1 MDLSLEPRHV
11 AFRDEV
17 RAFLRERLPPELRE
31 RVRRGLRPSREQIVQ
46 WQRTLHERGRAAP
59 HWPREFGGAD
69 LGQMERLIL
78 VDELQRAPAPM
89 PLHFNL
95 TMLGPV
101 LLRYGTQEQKRD
113 WLERLARLDVWFC
126 QGFSEPGAGSDLASL
141 RTRARREGDHY
152 VVDGQKIW
160 TTYAHMADWIF
171 CLVRTDPGAARKQ
184 EGISFLLIDLRTPGI
199 TIRPIHTI
207 DNEHHL
213 NEVFFDGVRVPV
225 AHRVGNENQGW
236 EITKYLLGGE
246 RTGLAYVGTSR
257 DRLDRAIELARTT
270 REGARRV
277 IDDPSVRAE
286 IAGIDAE
293 LRALEITNFR
303 LLLTESAQSE
313 NPAFAS
319 VLKLK
324 GVDIQQQI
332 AALALRIAG
341 PAGLARHDDERGNPA
356 TRYLFTRASSIYG
369 GTSEVQKDV
378 LAKALLG
385 S

>member
-1 MDLSLEPRHV
+1 
-11 AFRDEV
+11 
-17 RAFLRERLPPELRE
+17 
-31 RVRRGLRPSREQIVQ
+31 
-46 WQRTLHERGRAAP
+46 
-59 HWPREFGGAD
+59 
-69 LGQMERLIL
+69 
-78 VDELQRAPAPM
+78 
-89 PLHFNL
+89 
-95 TMLGPV
+95 
-101 LLRYGTQEQKRD
+101 
-113 WLERLARLDVWFC
+113 
-126 QGFSEPGAGSDLASL
+126 
-141 RTRARREGDHY
+141 
-152 VVDGQKIW
+152 
-160 TTYAHMADWIF
+160 
-171 CLVRTDPGAARKQ
+171 
-184 EGISFLLIDLRTPGI
+184 
-199 TIRPIHTI
+199 
-207 DNEHHL
+207 
-213 NEVFFDGVRVPV
+213 V